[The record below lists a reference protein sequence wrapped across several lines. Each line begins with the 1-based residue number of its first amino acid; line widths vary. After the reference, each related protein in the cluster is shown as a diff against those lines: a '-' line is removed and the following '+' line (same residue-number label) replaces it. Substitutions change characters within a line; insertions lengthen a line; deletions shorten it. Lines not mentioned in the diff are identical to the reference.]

1 MTDYCQPLEDGSV
14 LLTVNQ
20 RLARH
25 HLLAYQQWQLANG
38 NLWWETPRILP
49 VRAWFKSLHAQLL
62 ASGQTHTALLPELL
76 QQKAWR
82 ECIEQDSALE
92 LLDVDAATRGAR
104 QAWEIACAW
113 QCLPEADD
121 YLPLDQQ
128 SWQRWHARYS
138 ALLQE
143 RQWVDEVSLPNLLQ
157 ALMSRGVLPAELPG
171 QVILDGFLQL
181 PPQLTLFFN
190 TLSET
195 GVEVV
200 HRQTTAKACVH
211 VISHEDDAQELLT
224 IATQMRAELE
234 WDSEQSLGL
243 VVPDLQKKR
252 AGVLRA
258 FDRVFFPTASPRQI
272 SDAGR
277 PYDLS
282 IGQPLADTAVIKS
295 ALLILKLCAFSIEG
309 NDISA
314 LLLGPYTEAAQT
326 ESRRRE
332 QLDRRLREQ
341 RQRSLTLEKLQLAL
355 HEQSKLAPAIKR
367 LIESRHRAP
376 ATLSEWAERYTHWL
390 ASLGWPGQGL
400 DTEEFQA
407 VSSWRECLDDLQL
420 LDDNA
425 AVRSGDALTL
435 INRLARERIF
445 QLETPNTPIQIMG
458 RLESHGIEFDC
469 LWVSGLDAE
478 QWPPAGSP
486 SPFLPMERQKAAG
499 VPNASAQARLALAQL
514 EYQKWCSQAPLV
526 VASRARTRDG
536 KMLDAAEVPLMPSAV
551 TGDRAAACIERLQNT
566 APWQDPV
573 RQLHHSLS
581 LVSVVDDHGPAL
593 AAGSAVRGGARLFE
607 NQALCPFKAFALHR
621 LNIRP
626 LEEVGLGLDPRQHG
640 NLLHA
645 SLELFWA
652 SVKTQAAL
660 LEMEPA
666 QRQHL
671 IDSCIQTAI
680 DDITLPESLRL
691 LEVKRLN
698 HLIDEWL
705 THCEARRQPF
715 HVMSLEQ
722 KQTIEHGGIVMSVTL
737 DRIDNIDGQTV
748 VIDYKTGTSSR
759 INTWADERI
768 VNPQLPLYV
777 LTSEE
782 TQGASFAQV
791 ARNQCKFLGVTSTE
805 SLLPGVKTTVRK
817 SQNPQATTRELE
829 TWQDWRVHWQEALD
843 AVALEVRQGL
853 ASVTPMKNACLHCD
867 LKPLCRISDDP
878 VAEDEDTAVNPFA
891 AASGIEEGHS

>member
-25 HLLAYQQWQLANG
+25 HTLAYQQWQLG
-38 NLWWETPRILP
+38 RGELWWDTPRILP
-49 VRAWFKSLHAQLL
+49 VRAWFRSLHAQLL
-62 ASGQTHTALLPELL
+62 ASGDTHTALLPELL

-82 ECIEQDSALE
+82 DCIEDSSLD
-92 LLDVDAATRGAR
+92 LLDVEAATRGAR

-113 QCLPEADD
+113 QCLPDKDD

-128 SWQRWHARYS
+128 SWQQWHARYL

-143 RQWVDEVSLPNLLQ
+143 RQWVDEVSLPDHLR
-157 ALMSRGVLPAELPG
+157 ALMARGVLPAELPE

-181 PPQLTLFFN
+181 PPQLTQFFDQ
-190 TLSET
+190 LADV
-195 GVEVV
+195 GVDVV
-200 HRQTTAKACVH
+200 HRQTSAKACVH
-211 VISHEDDAQELLT
+211 VISHEDDAEELLT

-234 WDSEQSLGL
+234 CNSRQSLGL

-252 AGVLRA
+252 ASVLRA

-282 IGQPLADTAVIKS
+282 IGQPLAETAVIKS
-295 ALLILKLCAFSIEG
+295 ALLILKLCAFSIDG

-314 LLLGPYTEAAQT
+314 LLLGPYTESAQT

-341 RQRSLTLEKLQLAL
+341 RQRSLNLEKLLVAL
-355 HEQSKLAPAIKR
+355 DVDSALTPAIKR
-367 LIESRHRAP
+367 LIESRQRAP
-376 ATLSEWAERYTHWL
+376 ATLSEWAERYTQWL
-390 ASLGWPGQGL
+390 ATLGWPGKGL

-420 LDDNA
+420 LDDTA
-425 AVRSGDALTL
+425 AVRSGEALAL
-435 INRLARERIF
+435 IHRLARERIF

-478 QWPPAGSP
+478 QWPPTGSP
-486 SPFLPMERQKAAG
+486 SPFLPMDRQKAAG
-499 VPNASAQARLALAQL
+499 VPNASAPARLALAQL
-514 EYQKWCSQAPLV
+514 EYRKWCSQAPLV

-536 KMLDAAEVPLMPSAV
+536 KMLDAAEVPVMTENTASPTV
-551 TGDRAAACIERLQNT
+551 AACIERLQKT
-566 APWQDPV
+566 SPWQDPV
-573 RQLHHSLS
+573 RLLHQSLA
-581 LVSVVDDHGPAL
+581 LESVVDCHGPAL
-593 AAGSAVRGGARLFE
+593 AAGSEVRGGARLFE

-626 LEEVGLGLDPRQHG
+626 LEEVGLGLDARQHG

-660 LEMEPA
+660 LEMEPE
-666 QRQHL
+666 QRQSL

-680 DDITLPESLRL
+680 DDITLPESLRT
-691 LEVKRLN
+691 LEVQRVSL
-698 HLIDEWL
+698 LIDEWL
-705 THCEARRQPF
+705 THCEARREPF
-715 HVMSLEQ
+715 EVLSLEQ
-722 KQTIEHGGIVMSVTL
+722 RQTIEHGGIVMQVMI
-737 DRIDNIDGQTV
+737 DRIDSIEGQPV
-748 VIDYKTGTSSR
+748 VIDYKTGTSSK
-759 INTWADERI
+759 INTWANRRI

-777 LTSEE
+777 LSSDE

-791 ARNQCKFLGVTSTE
+791 ARHQCRFLGVTSEE

-817 SQNPQATTRELE
+817 SQNSQATERELDN
-829 TWQDWRVHWQEALD
+829 WQDWRLHWQEALD

-853 ASVTPMKNACLHCD
+853 ASVTPMKNACVHCD
-867 LKPLCRISDDP
+867 LKSLCRISDDP
-878 VAEDEDTAVNPFA
+878 ALDDDDTATG
-891 AASGIEEGHS
+891 AASSIEEGH